1 MPFRSRLADLEIPDI
16 AFSDFVLARGRRTP
30 EKTALIDVETGVR
43 ISYGELIAAIE
54 RGAQRLLA
62 HGLRPGD
69 MVAICGFNTPSFAV
83 AAHAVWRAGGV
94 VVTMNP
100 LFTVREMHQELA
112 DAGVRYVIA
121 AAEVAA
127 KVTEAA
133 GLAGVAEVLPLGEPD
148 SLSALDGL
156 GAGGG
161 DSGVGGAGAITAE
174 AV

>member
-112 DAGVRYVIA
+112 DAGV
-121 AAEVAA
+121 
-127 KVTEAA
+127 
-133 GLAGVAEVLPLGEPD
+133 
-148 SLSALDGL
+148 
-156 GAGGG
+156 
-161 DSGVGGAGAITAE
+161 VGGAFGPEVVEAAFTSVDCHRRRIGPAE
-174 AV
+174 KVAVGLVYVLNSPGPDERKLKV